1 MSEHSHALVAPA
13 PEIFETRS
21 AGILPTIL
29 LGAGAIGILGSL
41 IGAIFSPQQF
51 AYSWLF
57 AFFYFFTLCSGALF
71 WTILHHA
78 TDAEWSVLVRRQMEN
93 IASLLPWFALLFIP
107 LLFVSGKLWPWWNTD
122 PADDALLYAKK
133 GYLNHNF
140 FYLRAVI
147 FFVLLG
153 GTAFLLRRSSI
164 AQDGDGKAHHSLRM
178 RKVAIIGLP
187 AFAVSLSFAAVDWL
201 MALDHHWFSTMWGV
215 YIFAGA
221 AGSSMSLL
229 VLLVTALRDRGY
241 LKPVNMEHYHIMG
254 KFMLAFT
261 IFWAYIGYS
270 QYMLIW
276 YSNIPEETIY
286 FRIRNTESWWY
297 FSTFLVVFRFFLPFP
312 VLLLQWTKKNP
323 RYLCM
328 VAWLILFVQLVDIYV
343 IVLPA
348 LHDVGF
354 RPSLL
359 DLLCFVGIGGVLGW
373 LFLRILGKSNL
384 FPMRDPRLAG
394 SIKLTN

>member
-1 MSEHSHALVAPA
+1 MSEHSHALTPPVA
-13 PEIFETRS
+13 ETFQSRS
-21 AGILPTIL
+21 AGSLPTIL
-29 LGAGAIGILGSL
+29 LGVGAVGIIGSL
-41 IGAIFSPQQF
+41 IGAVIAPQQF
-51 AYSWLF
+51 AFSWLF
-57 AFFYFFTLCSGALF
+57 AFFYFFTLCAGALF

-78 TDAEWSVLVRRQMEN
+78 TDSEWSVLVRRQLEN
-93 IASLLPWFALLFIP
+93 IASLLPWFAILFIP
-107 LLFVSGKLWPWWNTD
+107 LLIAPELLWKWWD
-122 PADDALLYAKK
+122 RDISADALLYAKK
-133 GYLNHNF
+133 GYLNHGF
-140 FYLRAVI
+140 FYIRAI
-147 FFVLLG
+147 AFFVLLG
-153 GTAFLLRRSSI
+153 GTAFLLRKISI
-164 AQDGDGKAHHSLRM
+164 AQDRDGKGIHSLRM
-178 RKVAIIGLP
+178 RKIAIIGLP
-187 AFAVSLSFAAVDWL
+187 AFAVSLTFAAVDWL

-229 VLLVTALRDRGY
+229 VLIVTALRDRGY

-254 KFMLAFT
+254 KYMLAFV

-323 RYLCM
+323 RYICW
-328 VAWLILFVQLVDIYV
+328 VAWLILFVQAVDIYV

-348 LHDVGF
+348 LHDLGF
-354 RPSLL
+354 RPSIL
-359 DLLCFVGIGGVLGW
+359 DPLAFVGIGGILGW
-373 LFLRILGKSNL
+373 LFLRVIGKSNL
-384 FPMRDPRLAG
+384 FPTRDPRLAG

>member
-1 MSEHSHALVAPA
+1 MSEHSHALTPPS
-13 PEIFETRS
+13 PETFEARS
-21 AGILPTIL
+21 AGALPKVL
-29 LGAGAIGILGSL
+29 LGAAAVGIIGSL
-41 IGAIFSPQQF
+41 IGAFIAPQQF

-57 AFFYFFTLCSGALF
+57 AFFYFFTLCAGALF

-78 TDAEWSVLVRRQMEN
+78 TDAEWSVLIRRQTEN
-93 IASLLPWFALLFIP
+93 LGSLLPWFALLFIP
-107 LLFVSGKLWPWWNTD
+107 LLFVSGQLWPWWNTD
-122 PADDALLYAKK
+122 PAKDALLYAKK
-133 GYLNHNF
+133 GYLNHGF
-140 FYLRAVI
+140 FYIRAI
-147 FFVLLG
+147 AFFVLLG
-153 GTAFLLRRSSI
+153 GTAFLLRKISI
-164 AQDGDGKAHHSLRM
+164 AQDRDGKASHSLRM
-178 RKVAIIGLP
+178 RTVAIIGLP
-187 AFAVSLSFAAVDWL
+187 AFAVSLTFAGVDWL

-229 VLLVTALRDRGY
+229 VLVITALRERGY

-254 KFMLAFT
+254 KFMLTFT

-312 VLLLQWTKKNP
+312 LLLLQWIKKNP

-328 VAWLILFVQLVDIYV
+328 VAGLVLFVQFIDIYV

-348 LHDVGF
+348 LHKFGF

-359 DLLCFVGIGGVLGW
+359 DLLAFVGIGGLLGW
-373 LFLRILGKSNL
+373 LFLRVLAKSNL